1 MEKILILSFFVAGC
15 SHPGY
20 FGKVGMRHFHVAK
33 NKIHSPSINLDKIWS
48 LVSEQTRVKAAAA
61 KAGAPVPVV
70 DVTAS
75 V

>member
-1 MEKILILSFFVAGC
+1 
-15 SHPGY
+15 
-20 FGKVGMRHFHVAK
+20 MRHFHVAK